1 MAKKIINVPQE
12 TVTKIQALQYECE
25 SRKGL
30 LAFMLDK
37 GGSVE
42 SEGFRAYHREYTDFN
57 ARYEQAKE
65 DMQKTVLEPQVPGR
79 LLTWKLDF
87 ASGEAECE
95 YEPMPV
101 FDGCPC
107 GHTGP
112 VGAPGASG
120 PSDHDACRAS
130 SAADSAKVVATA

>member
-12 TVTKIQALQYECE
+12 TVNEIQGLQYECE

-42 SEGFRAYHREYTDFN
+42 SEGFREYHREYTDFN

-95 YEPMPV
+95 YEPRGSID
-101 FDGCPC
+101 F
-107 GHTGP
+107 
-112 VGAPGASG
+112 
-120 PSDHDACRAS
+120 DACRAS
-130 SAADSAKVVATA
+130 SADYSAKVVATA